1 MLPPEEVL
9 HGLFDRTTLD
19 AFIRT
24 SWGREYAHAS
34 GDPKRFAHL
43 LPWSTLDAVLRHH
56 RLPPPRLR
64 LALDGGTVPERT
76 YVQPSHRG
84 RSAPH
89 RRIDHGLLQAQL
101 RRGATLVLDAVDE
114 LVDPVGDL
122 ADAFEG
128 VFRERFQVN
137 AYAGF
142 GTSRGFDVHWDDHD
156 VFVLQVA
163 GRKRWRVYGPT
174 REAPLEHDEAPD
186 EPPPTEPV
194 WEAVLT
200 AGDVLYL
207 PRGCWHGAVALGEP
221 TLHLSVGAT
230 ARTGVDLLRWC
241 VDELRTRPAFRRD
254 LPRLGDDA
262 ARSAH
267 LGELRGALLDLLS
280 DGVLERYFADVD
292 ARAEV
297 RTRTSLPL
305 AVTGTALADD
315 ARLRWLPARVND
327 VSPGVDGA
335 VRIAAGSN
343 RWTFAAAAAP
353 ALRALATDRTIAL
366 DALLERSGLAPETLR
381 SFVRELVE
389 AGLVAVE
396 DPP

>member
-1 MLPPEEVL
+1 ML
-9 HGLFDRTTLD
+9 RT
-19 AFIRT
+19 
-24 SWGREYAHAS
+24 
-34 GDPKRFAHL
+34 
-43 LPWSTLDAVLRHH
+43 H
-56 RLPPPRLR
+56 RLPAPRLR
-64 LALDGGTVPERT
+64 LALDGGSVPENK
-76 YVQPSHRG
+76 YIQASHRG
-84 RSAPH
+84 RNAAN
-89 RRIDHGLLQAQL
+89 RRVDHGLLQEQL

-114 LVDPVGDL
+114 LVDPVGEL
-122 ADAFEG
+122 AEGFER

-142 GTSRGFDVHWDDHD
+142 GTTHGFGVHWDDHD
-156 VFVLQVA
+156 VFVLQVT
-163 GRKRWRVYGPT
+163 GRKRWRVYGFAREFPLT
-174 REAPLEHDEAPD
+174 RDV
-186 EPPPTEPV
+186 EPNDVAPTEPV
-194 WEAVLT
+194 WEATLS

-254 LPRLGDDA
+254 LPRLGDAA

-297 RTRTSLPL
+297 RTRTSFPL
-305 AVTGTALADD
+305 AVTGAPLAED

-327 VSPGVDGA
+327 VAPGPDGA

-353 ALRALATDRTIAL
+353 ALRALTTERTIPLGAL
-366 DALLERSGLAPETLR
+366 QERSGLAPETLR
-381 SFVRELVE
+381 AFVRELVE

-396 DPP
+396 DPS